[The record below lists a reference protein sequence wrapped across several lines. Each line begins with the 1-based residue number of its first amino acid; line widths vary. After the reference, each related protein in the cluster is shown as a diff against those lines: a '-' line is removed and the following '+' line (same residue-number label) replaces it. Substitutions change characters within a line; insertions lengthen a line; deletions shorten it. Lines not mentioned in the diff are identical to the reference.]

1 MTIDECYYHL
11 RAKIRNISDVRKFM
25 NTYFMFDEK
34 KLQAGGR
41 QREGE

>member
-1 MTIDECYYHL
+1 MVAECYYHL

-34 KLQAGGR
+34 KLQAGEWR
-41 QREGE
+41 SEGE